1 MQDNNNNILKNKGK
15 NKMKV
20 LHVISDSN
28 IGGAGV
34 LLCNLLTCFER
45 EKVDSTVALPCGS
58 KLAPRIVKMGIPVLY
73 LSEACERVSPN
84 SVWELSRII
93 KRRKIDLVH
102 ANAAV
107 SARVAARLCHI
118 PVLHTR
124 HCCFPPSGV
133 LAKPFVRRVAGFGNR
148 ILSDHVI
155 ATADA
160 AAENL
165 RQLGIPEE
173 KMSTIIN
180 GSLPVREVD
189 EALITQTRNAFGID
203 KDDFT
208 VGICARLEEC
218 KGHDTFLKA
227 AAIIRYMRPEIPFRF
242 LIIGEGSR
250 WSYLEKMVAELS
262 LADCVTFMGF
272 VSDMAPVYRLLR
284 VNVNCSCGTE
294 TSCLA
299 ISEGMSVGLP
309 TVASNY
315 GGNVAMIGESGA
327 GFLFEVGDAEALA
340 NAILQIAENEELEQ
354 KMRECARARY
364 LSHYT
369 AEKMSREVQN
379 VYENLTCKRK
389 SRS

>member
-1 MQDNNNNILKNKGK
+1 
-15 NKMKV
+15 MKV

-45 EKVDSTVALPCGS
+45 DKVESTVALPCGS
-58 KLAPRIVKMGIPVLY
+58 KLAPRLIRIGVPVLY
-73 LSEACERVSPN
+73 LSESCERVSPN

-93 KRRKIDLVH
+93 KKGKADLVH
-102 ANAAV
+102 TNAAI
-107 SARVAARLCHI
+107 SARVAARLCGV

-124 HCCFPPSGV
+124 HCYYPPTGL
-133 LAKPFVRRVAGFGNR
+133 LAKPLACRVAGVCNR
-148 ILSDHVI
+148 MLSDHVI

-165 RQLGIPEE
+165 LQLGIPEN
-173 KMSTIIN
+173 KISIIIN

-189 EALITQTRNAFGID
+189 EATLNETRRAFGIQ
-203 KDDFT
+203 KEDFT

-218 KGHDTFLKA
+218 KGHNTFLSA
-227 AAIIRYMRPEIPFRF
+227 AAILRQLRPDISFRF
-242 LIIGEGSR
+242 LMIGEGSR
-250 WSYLEKMVAELS
+250 RSYLEQMTAA
-262 LADCVTFMGF
+262 LALEDCVTFTGF
-272 VSDMAPVYRLLR
+272 VLDMAPVYRILR

-309 TVASNY
+309 TVASDY
-315 GGNVAMIGESGA
+315 GGNIAMIGESNA
-327 GFLFEVGDAEALA
+327 GILFPVGDAEALA
-340 NAILQIAENEELEQ
+340 NAILQIAEDEELEKKMQ
-354 KMRECARARY
+354 KCAYERY
-364 LSHYT
+364 LSHFT
-369 AEKMSREVQN
+369 AEKMSREVQS
-379 VYENLTCKRK
+379 VYENLTVNRR

>member
-1 MQDNNNNILKNKGK
+1 
-15 NKMKV
+15 MKV

-28 IGGAGV
+28 VGGAGV

-58 KLAPRIVKMGIPVLY
+58 KLAPRLMKMGIPVLY
-73 LSEACERVSPN
+73 LSEPCERVSPN

-93 KRRKIDLVH
+93 KKRKVDLVH

-107 SARVAARLCHI
+107 SARVAARLCHVPI
-118 PVLHTR
+118 LHTR
-124 HCCFPPSGV
+124 HCCFPPTGLLRHS
-133 LAKPFVRRVAGFGNR
+133 FVRRIAGFGNR
-148 ILSDHVI
+148 MLSDYVI
-155 ATADA
+155 ATAEA

-165 RQLGIPEE
+165 RQLGIPER

-180 GSLPVREVD
+180 GSLPVRDVTDKEI
-189 EALITQTRNAFGID
+189 EEKRLEFGIG
-203 KDDFT
+203 KQDFT
-208 VGICARLEEC
+208 IGICARLEEC
-218 KGHDTFLKA
+218 KGHDTFLAA
-227 AAIIRYMRPEIPFRF
+227 AAILRQVQPNIPFRF
-242 LIIGEGSR
+242 LIIGNGSR
-250 WSYLEKMVAELS
+250 RAYLEELTAELA
-262 LADCVTFMGF
+262 LTDCVIFTGF
-272 VSDMAPVYRLLR
+272 VEDMAPLYHLLR
-284 VNVNCSCGTE
+284 VGVNCSSGTE

-340 NAILQIAENEELEQ
+340 KAILQIAENEALEQ
-354 KMRECARARY
+354 KMRECAKARY
-364 LSHYT
+364 LSHFT

-379 VYENLTCKRK
+379 VYESLTNKRK

>member
-1 MQDNNNNILKNKGK
+1 
-15 NKMKV
+15 MKV

-28 IGGAGV
+28 VGGAGV

-58 KLAPRIVKMGIPVLY
+58 RLAPRLMKMGIPVLY
-73 LSEACERVSPN
+73 LSEPCERVSPN

-93 KRRKIDLVH
+93 KKRKVDLVH

-107 SARVAARLCHI
+107 SARVAARLCHVPI
-118 PVLHTR
+118 LHTR
-124 HCCFPPSGV
+124 HCCFPPTGLLRHS
-133 LAKPFVRRVAGFGNR
+133 FVRRIAGFGNR
-148 ILSDHVI
+148 MLSDYVI
-155 ATADA
+155 ATAEA

-165 RQLGIPEE
+165 RQLGIPER

-180 GSLPVREVD
+180 GSLPVRDVTDKEI
-189 EALITQTRNAFGID
+189 EEKRLEFGIG
-203 KDDFT
+203 KQDFT

-218 KGHDTFLKA
+218 KGHDTFLAA
-227 AAIIRYMRPEIPFRF
+227 AAILRQVQPTIPFRF
-242 LIIGEGSR
+242 LIIGNGSR
-250 WSYLEKMVAELS
+250 RAYLEELTAELG
-262 LADCVTFMGF
+262 LTDCVIFTGF
-272 VSDMAPVYRLLR
+272 VEDMAPLYHLLR
-284 VNVNCSCGTE
+284 VGVNCSSGTE

-340 NAILQIAENEELEQ
+340 KAILQIAENEALEQ
-354 KMRECARARY
+354 KMKECAKARY
-364 LSHYT
+364 LSHIT

-379 VYENLTCKRK
+379 VYESLTNKRK

>member
-1 MQDNNNNILKNKGK
+1 
-15 NKMKV
+15 MKV

-28 IGGAGV
+28 VGGAGV

-58 KLAPRIVKMGIPVLY
+58 KLAPRLMKMGIPVLY
-73 LSEACERVSPN
+73 LSEPCERVSPN

-93 KRRKIDLVH
+93 KKRKVDLVH

-107 SARVAARLCHI
+107 SARVAARLCHVPI
-118 PVLHTR
+118 LHTR
-124 HCCFPPSGV
+124 HCCFPPTGLLRHS
-133 LAKPFVRRVAGFGNR
+133 FVRRIAGFGNR
-148 ILSDHVI
+148 MLSDYVI
-155 ATADA
+155 ATAEA

-165 RQLGIPEE
+165 RQLGIPER

-180 GSLPVREVD
+180 GSLPVRDVTDKEI
-189 EALITQTRNAFGID
+189 EEKRLEFGIG
-203 KDDFT
+203 KQDFT

-218 KGHDTFLKA
+218 KGHDTFLAA
-227 AAIIRYMRPEIPFRF
+227 AAILRQVQPNIPFRF
-242 LIIGEGSR
+242 LIIGNGSR
-250 WSYLEKMVAELS
+250 RAYLEELTAELG
-262 LADCVTFMGF
+262 LTDCVIFTGF
-272 VSDMAPVYRLLR
+272 VEDMAPLYHLLR
-284 VNVNCSCGTE
+284 VGVNCSSGTE

-315 GGNVAMIGESGA
+315 GGNAAMIGESGA

-340 NAILQIAENEELEQ
+340 KAILQIAENEALEQ
-354 KMRECARARY
+354 KMKECAKARY
-364 LSHYT
+364 LSHFT

-379 VYENLTCKRK
+379 VYESLTNKRK

>member
-1 MQDNNNNILKNKGK
+1 
-15 NKMKV
+15 MKV

-28 IGGAGV
+28 VGGAGV

-58 KLAPRIVKMGIPVLY
+58 KLAPRLMKMGIPVLY
-73 LSEACERVSPN
+73 LSEPCERVSPN

-93 KRRKIDLVH
+93 KKRKVDLVH

-107 SARVAARLCHI
+107 SARVAARLCHVPI
-118 PVLHTR
+118 LHTR
-124 HCCFPPSGV
+124 HCCFPPTGLLRHS
-133 LAKPFVRRVAGFGNR
+133 FVRRIAGFGNR
-148 ILSDHVI
+148 MLSDYVI
-155 ATADA
+155 ATAEA

-165 RQLGIPEE
+165 RQLGIPER

-180 GSLPVREVD
+180 GSLPVRDVTDKEI
-189 EALITQTRNAFGID
+189 EEKRLEFGIG
-203 KDDFT
+203 KQDFT

-218 KGHDTFLKA
+218 KGHDTFLAA
-227 AAIIRYMRPEIPFRF
+227 AAILRQVQPNIPFRF
-242 LIIGEGSR
+242 LIIGNGSR
-250 WSYLEKMVAELS
+250 RAYLEELTAELG
-262 LADCVTFMGF
+262 LTDCVIFTGF
-272 VSDMAPVYRLLR
+272 VEDMAPLYHLLR
-284 VNVNCSCGTE
+284 VGVNCSSGTE

-315 GGNVAMIGESGA
+315 GGNMAMIGESGA

-340 NAILQIAENEELEQ
+340 KAILQIAENEALEQ
-354 KMRECARARY
+354 KMKECAKARY
-364 LSHYT
+364 LSHFT

-379 VYENLTCKRK
+379 VYESLTNKRK

>member
-1 MQDNNNNILKNKGK
+1 
-15 NKMKV
+15 MKV
-20 LHVISDSN
+20 LHVISDQN

-58 KLAPRIVKMGIPVLY
+58 KLAPRLIKMGIPVLY
-73 LSEACERVSPN
+73 LSEPCERISPT

-102 ANAAV
+102 ANAAI
-107 SARVAARLCHI
+107 SARFAARLCHVPI
-118 PVLHTR
+118 LHTR
-124 HCCFPPSGV
+124 HCCFPHTGILTNS
-133 LAKPFVRRVAGFGNR
+133 FVRHIAGFGNR
-148 ILSDHVI
+148 LLSDYVI

-160 AAENL
+160 AADNL
-165 RQLGIPEE
+165 HQLGIPKK

-180 GSLPVREVD
+180 GSLPVRNVRED
-189 EALITQTRNAFGID
+189 ELAEMRKRFGIR
-203 KDDFT
+203 KEDFT

-218 KGHDTFLKA
+218 KGHDTFLA
-227 AAIIRYMRPEIPFRF
+227 AAAVLRQVKPNIPFRF
-242 LIIGEGSR
+242 LIIGDGSR
-250 WSYLEKMVAELS
+250 RAYLEHMTAELG
-262 LADCVTFMGF
+262 LAECVTFTGF
-272 VSDMAPVYRLLR
+272 ITDMAPIYRLLR
-284 VNVNCSCGTE
+284 VGVNCSCGTE

-340 NAILQIAENEELEQ
+340 KAILQIAEDESLEE
-354 KMRECARARY
+354 KMRESALNRY
-364 LSHYT
+364 LSHFT
-369 AEKMSREVQN
+369 AEKMSREVQS
-379 VYENLTCKRK
+379 VYESLTAKRK

>member
-1 MQDNNNNILKNKGK
+1 MQDNNDNALKNKG
-15 NKMKV
+15 NGQMKV

-34 LLCNLLTCFER
+34 LLCNLLSCFER
-45 EKVDSTVALPCGS
+45 DKVESVVALPCGS
-58 KLAPRIVKMGIPVLY
+58 KLAPRLIKMGVPVLY
-73 LSEACERVSPN
+73 LSEHCDRVSAN
-84 SVWELSRII
+84 SVLELSRII
-93 KRRKIDLVH
+93 KKRKFDIVH

-107 SARVAARLCHI
+107 SARVAARLCRV

-124 HCCFPPSGV
+124 HCCFPPSGI
-133 LAKPFVRRVAGFGNR
+133 LAKSFWRRLAGMCNR
-148 ILSDHVI
+148 MLSDCVI

-160 AAENL
+160 AAKNL
-165 RQLGIPEE
+165 LELGIPEN
-173 KMSTIIN
+173 KIRTVIN
-180 GSLPVREVD
+180 GSLPVCEVD
-189 EALITQTRNAFGID
+189 EETLNATKKELKIE
-203 KDDFT
+203 KNDFT

-218 KGHDTFLKA
+218 KGHETFLKA
-227 AAIIRYMRPEIPFRF
+227 AAILRQIHPNIPFRF

-250 WSYLEKMVAELS
+250 RAFLEEMRAELA
-262 LADCVTFMGF
+262 LDDCVTFVGF
-272 VSDMAPVYRLLR
+272 VSDMAPIYRILR

-327 GFLFEVGDAEALA
+327 GMLFEVGDAEALA
-340 NAILQIAENEELEQ
+340 DAILQIAEDEALEE
-354 KMRECARARY
+354 KMRQCARERY
-364 LSHYT
+364 LSHFT
-369 AEKMSREVQN
+369 AQKMSREVQN
-379 VYENLTCKRK
+379 VYESIEDKRK